1 MTTDNAGIHVAIV
14 GGGITGLI
22 LALGLQHRGV
32 SYTLYERAPAFTEIG
47 AGIGFSPNA
56 ERALRLVDPRVYAV
70 YKQVAS
76 TTGDAEDFFN
86 WVDGRDSNELV
97 AKLLIGVDAFQ
108 GGRRSDFLE
117 AWSKLLLPGTARFGK
132 EVDSI
137 VPRGDGRAVLRFRDG
152 STESADV
159 GPSSLST
166 HISVYL
172 SIYLFIYVHVVRY
185 MLFSASSLKSA
196 VKNENGV

>member
-1 MTTDNAGIHVAIV
+1 MTTPNKAGIHVAIV

-32 SYTLYERAPAFTEIG
+32 SHTLYERAPAFTEIG

-76 TTGDAEDFFN
+76 TTGDAEDYFN
-86 WVDGRDSNELV
+86 WVNGRDSNEVV

-117 AWSKLLLPGTARFGK
+117 AWSKLLLPETAKFGK

-137 VPRGDGRAVLRFRDG
+137 VPRGDGRSVLRFRDG
-152 STESADV
+152 SAESADV
-159 GPSSLST
+159 GSSYALFYPPSRLSIY
-166 HISVYL
+166 HSIHSF
-172 SIYLFIYVHVVRY
+172 IYLFI
-185 MLFSASSLKSA
+185 
-196 VKNENGV
+196 